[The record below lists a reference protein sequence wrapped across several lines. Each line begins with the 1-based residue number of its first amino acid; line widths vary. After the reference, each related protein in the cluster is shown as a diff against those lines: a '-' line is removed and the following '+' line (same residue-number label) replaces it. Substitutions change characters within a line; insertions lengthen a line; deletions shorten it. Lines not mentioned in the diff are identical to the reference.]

1 MEVLSPRLPASPLT
15 IGIRGS
21 GPGAGKDTVGK
32 IICEDLERRAL
43 PHRREAF
50 AASVR
55 ECIEILTGVPTSESE
70 TSAGKSRELP
80 GWEMTVG
87 EMHQRLGTEAVRDHL
102 HPNAW
107 VFSLFRRLNEDA
119 TSIVVI
125 TDVRF
130 PNEAEA
136 IRNRRGVIISVV
148 RGGEGHA
155 SHFLG
160 GRDPAHLSE
169 RAFEEAGDPADLVI
183 RNEGTYNDLR
193 ENVLRAVGRL
203 YDHAG

>member
-1 MEVLSPRLPASPLT
+1 MEIVSPCLPVSPLT

-21 GPGAGKDTVGK
+21 GPGAGKSTVGE
-32 IICEDLERRAL
+32 IICEDLQRRAL
-43 PHRREAF
+43 SHRREAF
-50 AASVR
+50 AAALR
-55 ECIEILTGVPTSESE
+55 ECIQILTGVPTSESE

-80 GWEMTVG
+80 GWKMTVG
-87 EMHQRLGTEAVRDHL
+87 ELHQRLGTETVRNV
-102 HPNAW
+102 HPEAW
-107 VFSLFRRLNEDA
+107 IFSLFRRLDTA
-119 TSIVVI
+119 SVVVI

-136 IRNRRGVIISVV
+136 IRKRRGVIIHVV
-148 RGGEGHA
+148 RGEGHA
-155 SHFLG
+155 SRYLG

-169 RAFEEAGDPADLVI
+169 RAFTADDPADLVI
-183 RNEGTYNDLR
+183 RNEGTLKDLR